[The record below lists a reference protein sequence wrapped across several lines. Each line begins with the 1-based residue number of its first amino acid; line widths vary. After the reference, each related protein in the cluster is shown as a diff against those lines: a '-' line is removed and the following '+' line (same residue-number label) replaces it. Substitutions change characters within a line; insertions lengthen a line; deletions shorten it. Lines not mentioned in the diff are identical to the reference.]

1 MKKKIDYNTLR
12 LIFWWIIIVI
22 VATIQSFGASLL
34 VKKVAIGVIV
44 VFMFIFM
51 ILHFIEESKIRNIIL
66 FIIPEIIFAF
76 AMSWYVLKSKQS

>member
-12 LIFWWIIIVI
+12 LIFGWIIIVI

-34 VKKVAIGVIV
+34 VKKIAIGVIV
-44 VFMFIFM
+44 VLMFISI
-51 ILHFIEESKIRNIIL
+51 ILHFIEETKIRYIIL

-76 AMSWYVLKSKQS
+76 AVSWYVLKSR